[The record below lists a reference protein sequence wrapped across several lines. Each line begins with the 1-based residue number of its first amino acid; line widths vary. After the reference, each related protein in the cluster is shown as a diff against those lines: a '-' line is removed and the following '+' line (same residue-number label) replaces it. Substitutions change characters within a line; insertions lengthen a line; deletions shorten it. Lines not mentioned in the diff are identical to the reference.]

1 MKYTSKSLFKNIK
14 YLSSE
19 INTKLNTE
27 MLEYITCKIE
37 ELLVEIVND
46 AKTMVYKHKRKII
59 REDDIIK
66 IIRYRGLPFD
76 IKSEIN
82 DNNE

>member
-46 AKTMVYKHKRKII
+46 AKTM
-59 REDDIIK
+59 
-66 IIRYRGLPFD
+66 L
-76 IKSEIN
+76 
-82 DNNE
+82 